1 MAISGANE
9 VYKKVSPLVE
19 QQFPEYIRENGP
31 RFVAFMEAYYEYM
44 EQTGKAG
51 YAIRTLNDNQDID
64 RTVVE
69 FVEYFRREYA
79 LSIPK
84 SALADKRLVVKHI
97 REFYRSRGSQKSF
110 KFLFHILFGSEVNFY
125 YPGDDILRTSDG
137 RWIRETVLTV
147 EKQSGNITLLD
158 GRTVTGQTS
167 GAIGRIQNIIVLIN
181 LGVEVFKL
189 TIENVT
195 GEFVDKELVT
205 DGFGN
210 TVRVKADIGGV
221 ATQTISDG
229 GVFNVIDDTVE
240 LVGETSGSAAEG
252 KVTKIENST
261 ALTFTISKGGSG
273 YRTGINSIFDIGSS
287 GPGSITPVLRVI
299 SLSNTS
305 QINIFTDVINSVK
318 NVVLNGNLPTSNVGL
333 TFSALGSNSTT
344 LSSNLASATIYSI
357 IGAKLAQGDVL
368 VGSIN
373 AISILSPGRN
383 YTSMPTVSVVDQ
395 DTAAQGLVGQN
406 GKVQGRDAVIVP
418 NFAPGAI
425 AEIEVTSNGEDADF
439 ILGETIN
446 ITNTRTSAI
455 DTITLD
461 DSTFRIPRH
470 VLSTVRNGTSSV
482 LSITG
487 IQKLTGRYLGT
498 KGFLS
503 WNNRIQDNYYYQE
516 FSYVLKSPNLI
527 DAYRDVVQNLLHTAG
542 TKMFGSYEIVSQPNM
557 QISVASSVSEIIFES
572 NFLAFSLEDN
582 NGYLRIENPISK
594 FLLEDN
600 SGDILISQDSEN
612 IIEEQFDTNFVALIE
627 QETPAVYK
635 RDSIKEII
643 TPTDIFTGGV
653 ITSASVFETS
663 GTVTDISSQRVTKE
677 VNIFETSGTPADLET
692 AVYSGTPAVLETSTP
707 VDLQPAGATRLTA
720 VLESGVTPADLETAV
735 YSGTPAVLESGVTPV
750 DRETAVYSG
759 TPAVLET
766 STPVDLQPAG
776 ATRLTAVLESGVTPA
791 DLETAVYSGTPAVL
805 ESGVTPADLETA
817 VYSGTPAV
825 LESGVTPVD
834 RETAGANRLS
844 AVLETS
850 TPVDLQPAGATRLT
864 AVLESGVTPVDLETQ
879 IVTKEVNIYESGGTP
894 ADLETAVVFNL
905 STTTGQ
911 STGFVRVVYGNTQIS
926 TFSKDTVNV
935 FKAVQ
940 IQTMTDLDGIPRL
953 VLVTSPDIGRNL
965 DRQANGNFGNG
976 SIVSTTTVR
985 IIPAAATFTSNTNL
999 YTVSTIYSNSF
1010 LTLTSDYTP
1019 TTANARMYWVT

>member
-19 QQFPEYIRENGP
+19 QQFPEHIRENGP

-69 FVEYFRREYA
+69 FVEYFRREFA

-84 SALADKRLVVKHI
+84 SALADKRLIVKHI

-125 YPGDDILRTSDG
+125 YPGEDILRTSDG

-147 EKQSGNITLLD
+147 EKQSGNINLLD
-158 GRTVTGQTS
+158 GRIVTGQTS
-167 GAIGRIQNIIVLIN
+167 GAIGRIQNITTILN

-210 TVRVKADIGGV
+210 TVKVKADIGGV
-221 ATQTISDG
+221 VTQTISDG
-229 GVFNVIDDTVE
+229 GVFNLRDDSLE
-240 LVGETSGSAAEG
+240 LVGQTRGSVSQG
-252 KVTKIENST
+252 KVSKIENST

-273 YRTGINSIFDIGSS
+273 YRTGINSVFDIGSS
-287 GPGSITPVLRVI
+287 GPGSLTPSLSVI

-305 QINIFTDVINSVK
+305 QISIFTDLINSVK
-318 NVVLNGNLPTSNVGL
+318 NVVLNGNLPASNVGL
-333 TFSALGSNSTT
+333 SFSSLGSNSTT
-344 LSSNLASATIYSI
+344 LSSNLASATISSI
-357 IGAKLAQGDVL
+357 IGAKLAQGSVL

-383 YTSMPTVSVVDQ
+383 YASIPTITVIDQ
-395 DTAAQGLVGQN
+395 DVASQNIAGQN
-406 GKVQGRDAVIVP
+406 GKFQGKDAVIVP

-425 AEIEVTSNGEDADF
+425 TEIEVTSNAEDADF
-439 ILGETIN
+439 ILGETVDI
-446 ITNTRTSAI
+446 INTRTGVS

-461 DSTFRIPRH
+461 TSTVGIPRH
-470 VLSTVRNGTSSV
+470 ILSTVKNGTSSV
-482 LSITG
+482 LTVTG
-487 IQKLTGRYLGT
+487 IQKLAGRYLGT

-516 FSYVLKSPNLI
+516 FSYVLKSPNLV
-527 DAYRDVVQNLLHTAG
+527 DAYRDVVQNVLHVAG
-542 TKMFGSYEIVSQPNM
+542 TKMFGTYEIVSQPNM
-557 QISVASSVSEIIFES
+557 QISVASSVSEIIYES

-582 NGYLRIENPISK
+582 SGYLRIENPISR
-594 FLLEDN
+594 FLFEDD

-627 QETPAVYK
+627 QETPGAYI
-635 RDSIKEII
+635 RDSRKEII
-643 TPTDIFTGGV
+643 TSTGDAYGVTANYLLSVTETDVTVSDLI
-653 ITSASVFETS
+653 SA
-663 GTVTDISSQRVTKE
+663 IVTKE
-677 VNIFETSGTPADLET
+677 VSILETAGTATDLET
-692 AVYSGTPAVLETSTP
+692 AVYTGPA
-707 VDLQPAGATRLTA
+707 A
-720 VLESGVTPADLETAV
+720 VVESGVTPADLETAV
-735 YSGTPAVLESGVTPV
+735 YTGPAAVLESGVTPI
-750 DRETAVYSG
+750 
-759 TPAVLET
+759 
-766 STPVDLQPAG
+766 
-776 ATRLTAVLESGVTPA
+776 
-791 DLETAVYSGTPAVL
+791 DLETAVYTGTP
-805 ESGVTPADLETA
+805 TILETA
-817 VYSGTPAV
+817 GTAA
-825 LESGVTPVD
+825 D
-834 RETAGANRLS
+834 R
-844 AVLETS
+844 VS
-850 TPVDLQPAGATRLT
+850 TREFKLA
-864 AVLESGVTPVDLETQ
+864 
-879 IVTKEVNIYESGGTP
+879 
-894 ADLETAVVFNL
+894 
-905 STTTGQ
+905 TTTGQ

-940 IQTMTDLDGIPRL
+940 IQTMADLDGIPRL
-953 VLVTSPDIGRNL
+953 VLVTPPDIGRNL

-976 SIVSTTTVR
+976 TIISSTIVK
-985 IIPAAATFTSNTNL
+985 IIPVGGANTNEF
-999 YTVSTIYSNSF
+999 TVSTIYSKNF

-1019 TTANARMYWVT
+1019 ITANAQLYFGL

>member
-19 QQFPEYIRENGP
+19 QQFPEHIRENGP

-69 FVEYFRREYA
+69 FVEYFRREFA

-84 SALADKRLVVKHI
+84 SALADKRLIVKHI

-125 YPGDDILRTSDG
+125 YPGEDILRTSDG

-147 EKQSGNITLLD
+147 EKQSGNINLLD
-158 GRTVTGQTS
+158 GRIVTGQTS
-167 GAIGRIQNIIVLIN
+167 GAIGRIQNITTILN

-210 TVRVKADIGGV
+210 TVKVKADIGGV
-221 ATQTISDG
+221 VTQTISDG
-229 GVFNVIDDTVE
+229 GVFNLRDDSLE
-240 LVGETSGSAAEG
+240 LVGQTSGSVSQG
-252 KVTKIENST
+252 KVSKIENST

-273 YRTGINSIFDIGSS
+273 YRTGINSVFDIGSS
-287 GPGSITPVLRVI
+287 GPGSLTPSLSVV

-305 QINIFTDVINSVK
+305 QITIFTDLINSVK
-318 NVVLNGNLPTSNVGL
+318 NVVLNGNLPASNVGL
-333 TFSALGSNSTT
+333 SFSSLGSNSTT

-357 IGAKLAQGDVL
+357 IGAKLAQGSVL

-383 YTSMPTVSVVDQ
+383 YASIPTITVIDQ
-395 DTAAQGLVGQN
+395 DVASQNIAGQN
-406 GKVQGRDAVIVP
+406 GKFQGKDAVIVP

-425 AEIEVTSNGEDADF
+425 TEIEVTSNAEDADF
-439 ILGETIN
+439 ILGETVDI
-446 ITNTRTSAI
+446 INTRTGVS

-461 DSTFRIPRH
+461 TSTVGIPRH
-470 VLSTVRNGTSSV
+470 ILSTVKNGTSSV
-482 LSITG
+482 LTVTG
-487 IQKLTGRYLGT
+487 IQKLAGRYLGT

-516 FSYVLKSPNLI
+516 FSYVLKSPNLV
-527 DAYRDVVQNLLHTAG
+527 DAYRDVVQNVLHVAG
-542 TKMFGSYEIVSQPNM
+542 TKMFGTYEIVSQPNM
-557 QISVASSVSEIIFES
+557 QISVASSVSEIIYES

-582 NGYLRIENPISK
+582 SGYLRIENPISR
-594 FLLEDN
+594 FLFEDD

-627 QETPAVYK
+627 QETPGAYI
-635 RDSIKEII
+635 RDSRKEII
-643 TPTDIFTGGV
+643 TSTGDAYGVTANYLLSVTETDVTVSDLI
-653 ITSASVFETS
+653 SA
-663 GTVTDISSQRVTKE
+663 IVTKE
-677 VNIFETSGTPADLET
+677 VSILETAGTATDLET
-692 AVYSGTPAVLETSTP
+692 AVYTGPA
-707 VDLQPAGATRLTA
+707 A
-720 VLESGVTPADLETAV
+720 VVESGVTPADLETAV
-735 YSGTPAVLESGVTPV
+735 YTGPA
-750 DRETAVYSG
+750 AV
-759 TPAVLET
+759 V
-766 STPVDLQPAG
+766 
-776 ATRLTAVLESGVTPA
+776 ESGVTPA
-791 DLETAVYSGTPAVL
+791 DLETAVYTGPAAVL
-805 ESGVTPADLETA
+805 ESGVTPIDLETA
-817 VYSGTPAV
+817 VYTGTPTI
-825 LESGVTPVD
+825 L
-834 RETAGANRLS
+834 ETAGTAADR
-844 AVLETS
+844 VS
-850 TPVDLQPAGATRLT
+850 TQEFKLA
-864 AVLESGVTPVDLETQ
+864 
-879 IVTKEVNIYESGGTP
+879 
-894 ADLETAVVFNL
+894 
-905 STTTGQ
+905 TTTGQ

-940 IQTMTDLDGIPRL
+940 IQTMADLDGIPRL
-953 VLVTSPDIGRNL
+953 VLVTPPDIGRNL

-976 SIVSTTTVR
+976 TIISSTIVK
-985 IIPAAATFTSNTNL
+985 IIPVGGANTNEF
-999 YTVSTIYSNSF
+999 TVSTIYSNNF

-1019 TTANARMYWVT
+1019 ITANAQLYFGL

>member
-9 VYKKVSPLVE
+9 VYKKVSPLIE

-51 YAIRTLNDNQDID
+51 HAIRTLNDNQDID

-69 FVEYFRREYA
+69 FVEYFRREFA

-84 SALADKRLVVKHI
+84 SALADKRLIVKHI

-125 YPGDDILRTSDG
+125 YPGEDILRASDG

-147 EKQSGNITLLD
+147 EKQSGDINLLD
-158 GRTVTGQTS
+158 GRIVTGQTS
-167 GAIGRIQNIIVLIN
+167 GAIGRIQNITTILN

-189 TIENVT
+189 TIESVT
-195 GEFVDKELVT
+195 GNFVDKELVT

-210 TVRVKADIGGV
+210 IVRVKADIGGIV
-221 ATQTISDG
+221 TQTISDG
-229 GVFNVIDDTVE
+229 GVFNLRDDSLE
-240 LVGETSGSAAEG
+240 LVGQTSGSVAQA

-273 YRTGINSIFDIGSS
+273 YRTGINSVFDIGSS
-287 GPGSITPVLRVI
+287 GPGSLTPSLSVV

-305 QINIFTDVINSVK
+305 QISIFTDLINSVK
-318 NVVLNGNLPTSNVGL
+318 NVVLNGNLPASNVGL
-333 TFSALGSNSTT
+333 TFSSLGSNSTT

-357 IGAKLAQGDVL
+357 IGAKLAQGSVL

-383 YTSMPTVSVVDQ
+383 YASIPTVTVIDQ
-395 DTAAQGLVGQN
+395 DVASQNIVGQN
-406 GKVQGRDAVIVP
+406 GKFSGKDAVIVP

-425 AEIEVTSNGEDADF
+425 TEIEVTEQEEDSDF
-439 ILGETIN
+439 ILGETVD
-446 ITNTRTSAI
+446 ITNTRTAVS

-461 DSTFRIPRH
+461 TSTVGIPRH
-470 VLSTVRNGTSSV
+470 ILSTVKNGTSSV
-482 LSITG
+482 LTVTG
-487 IQKLTGRYLGT
+487 IQKLAGRYLGT

-503 WNNRIQDNYYYQE
+503 WNNKIQDSYYYQE
-516 FSYVLKSPNLI
+516 FSYVLKSPNLV
-527 DAYRDVVQNLLHTAG
+527 DVYRDVVQNVLHVAG
-542 TKMFGSYEIVSQPNM
+542 TKMFGNYEIVSQPNM
-557 QISVASSVSEIIFES
+557 QISVASSVSEIIYES

-582 NGYLRIENPISK
+582 SGYLRIENPISR
-594 FLLEDN
+594 FLLEDD
-600 SGDILISQDSEN
+600 SGDILIGQDLDN

-627 QETPAVYK
+627 QETPGAYI
-635 RDSIKEII
+635 RDSRKEII
-643 TPTDIFTGGV
+643 TSTVDSYGV
-653 ITSASVFETS
+653 IVIKSASVT
-663 GTVTDISSQRVTKE
+663 
-677 VNIFETSGTPADLET
+677 
-692 AVYSGTPAVLETSTP
+692 
-707 VDLQPAGATRLTA
+707 
-720 VLESGVTPADLETAV
+720 
-735 YSGTPAVLESGVTPV
+735 
-750 DRETAVYSG
+750 
-759 TPAVLET
+759 
-766 STPVDLQPAG
+766 
-776 ATRLTAVLESGVTPA
+776 
-791 DLETAVYSGTPAVL
+791 
-805 ESGVTPADLETA
+805 
-817 VYSGTPAV
+817 
-825 LESGVTPVD
+825 
-834 RETAGANRLS
+834 ETAGT
-844 AVLETS
+844 VL
-850 TPVDLQPAGATRLT
+850 D
-864 AVLESGVTPVDLETQ
+864 
-879 IVTKEVNIYESGGTP
+879 IVTRPLTFKL
-894 ADLETAVVFNL
+894 A
-905 STTTGQ
+905 TTTGQ

-976 SIVSTTTVR
+976 TIISSTTVK
-985 IIPAAATFTSNTNL
+985 IIPVGGANTNEF
-999 YTVSTIYSNSF
+999 TVSTIHSNNF

-1019 TTANARMYWVT
+1019 TTANAQLYFGS

>member
-64 RTVVE
+64 RTVLE

-110 KFLFHILFGSEVNFY
+110 RFLFHILFGSEVNFY
-125 YPGDDILRTSDG
+125 YPGEDILRASDG

-147 EKQSGNITLLD
+147 EKQSGNINLLD

-167 GAIGRIQNIIVLIN
+167 GAIGRIQNIIVSIN

-195 GEFVDKELVT
+195 GEFRDKELVT

-210 TVRVKADIGGV
+210 TVRVKADIGGIV
-221 ATQTISDG
+221 TQTISDG
-229 GVFNVIDDTVE
+229 GVFNVVDDSLE
-240 LVGETSGSAAEG
+240 LVGETSGAFAEG
-252 KVTKIENST
+252 TVSKIENST

-273 YRTGINSIFDIGSS
+273 YRTGINSIFDIGTY
-287 GPGSITPVLRVI
+287 GTGSITPSLSVV

-305 QINIFTDVINSVK
+305 QITIFTDVINSVK
-318 NVVLNGNLPTSNVGL
+318 NVVLNGNLPASNVGL
-333 TFSALGSNSTT
+333 SFSALGSNSTT

-357 IGAKLAQGDVL
+357 IGAKLAQGSVT

-383 YTSMPTVSVVDQ
+383 YTGIPTVTVIDQ
-395 DTAAQGLVGQN
+395 DVFSQGIVGQN
-406 GKVQGRDAVIVP
+406 GKFQGRDAVIVP

-425 AEIEVTSNGEDADF
+425 TEIQVTSNGEDADF
-439 ILGETIN
+439 ILGETVN
-446 ITNTRTSAI
+446 ITNTRTSAS

-461 DSTFRIPRH
+461 DSTFGIPRH

-516 FSYVLKSPNLI
+516 FSYVLKSPNLV

-557 QISVASSVSEIIFES
+557 QISVASSVSEIIYES

-582 NGYLRIENPISK
+582 NGYLRIENPISR
-594 FLLEDN
+594 LLIEDD

-627 QETPAVYK
+627 QETPGAYI
-635 RDSIKEII
+635 RDSRKEII
-643 TPTDIFTGGV
+643 TSTGDAYGV
-653 ITSASVFETS
+653 TAKYLLSVAETS
-663 GTVTDISSQRVTKE
+663 GTVSDLISAIVTKE
-677 VNIFETSGTPADLET
+677 VNVAESGGTPVDLET
-692 AVYSGTPAVLETSTP
+692 AVYTGPATVLETGVTP
-707 VDLQPAGATRLTA
+707 IDLETAVYTGPAT
-720 VLESGVTPADLETAV
+720 VLESGVTPIDLETAV
-735 YSGTPAVLESGVTPV
+735 YTGPAAVV
-750 DRETAVYSG
+750 ET
-759 TPAVLET
+759 
-766 STPVDLQPAG
+766 
-776 ATRLTAVLESGVTPA
+776 
-791 DLETAVYSGTPAVL
+791 
-805 ESGVTPADLETA
+805 
-817 VYSGTPAV
+817 
-825 LESGVTPVD
+825 
-834 RETAGANRLS
+834 
-844 AVLETS
+844 
-850 TPVDLQPAGATRLT
+850 
-864 AVLESGVTPVDLETQ
+864 GVTPVDLETA
-879 IVTKEVNIYESGGTP
+879 VYTGPATVLESAGLASDRSVALTFKL
-894 ADLETAVVFNL
+894 A
-905 STTTGQ
+905 TTTGQ

-953 VLVTSPDIGRNL
+953 VLVTSPDIGRNM

-976 SIVSTTTVR
+976 TIISSTTVK
-985 IIPAAATFTSNTNL
+985 IIPVGGSNTNL
-999 YTVSTIYSNSF
+999 FTVSTIYSNNF
-1010 LTLTSDYTP
+1010 LTLTSDYIP
-1019 TTANARMYWVT
+1019 TTANAQLYWGA

>member
-64 RTVVE
+64 RTVLE

-110 KFLFHILFGSEVNFY
+110 RFLFHILFGSEVNFY
-125 YPGDDILRTSDG
+125 YPGEDILRASDG

-147 EKQSGNITLLD
+147 EKQSGNINLLD

-167 GAIGRIQNIIVLIN
+167 GAIGRIQNIIVTVN

-195 GEFVDKELVT
+195 GEFRDKELVT

-210 TVRVKADIGGV
+210 TVRVKADIGGIV
-221 ATQTISDG
+221 TQTISDG
-229 GVFNVIDDTVE
+229 GVFNVVDDSLE
-240 LVGETSGSAAEG
+240 LVGETSGAFAEG
-252 KVTKIENST
+252 TVSKIENST

-273 YRTGINSIFDIGSS
+273 YRTGINSIFDIGTY
-287 GPGSITPVLRVI
+287 GTGSITPSLSVV

-305 QINIFTDVINSVK
+305 QITIFTDVINSVK
-318 NVVLNGNLPTSNVGL
+318 NVVLNGNLPASNVGL
-333 TFSALGSNSTT
+333 SFSALGSNSTT

-357 IGAKLAQGDVL
+357 IGAKLAQGSVT

-383 YTSMPTVSVVDQ
+383 YTGIPTVTVIDQ
-395 DTAAQGLVGQN
+395 DVFSQGIVGQN
-406 GKVQGRDAVIVP
+406 GKFQGRDAVIVP

-425 AEIEVTSNGEDADF
+425 TEIQVTSNGEDADF
-439 ILGETIN
+439 ILGETVN
-446 ITNTRTSAI
+446 ITNTRTSAT

-461 DSTFRIPRH
+461 DSTFGIPRH

-516 FSYVLKSPNLI
+516 FSYVLKSPNLV

-557 QISVASSVSEIIFES
+557 QISVASSVSEIIYES

-582 NGYLRIENPISK
+582 NGYLRIENPISRL
-594 FLLEDN
+594 LLEDD

-627 QETPAVYK
+627 QETPGAYI
-635 RDSIKEII
+635 RDSRKEII
-643 TPTDIFTGGV
+643 TSTGDAYGV
-653 ITSASVFETS
+653 TAKYLLSVAETS
-663 GTVTDISSQRVTKE
+663 GTVSDLISAIVTKE
-677 VNIFETSGTPADLET
+677 VNVAESGGTPVDLET
-692 AVYSGTPAVLETSTP
+692 AVYTGPAAVVESGVTPIDRETAVYTG
-707 VDLQPAGATRLTA
+707 PAT
-720 VLESGVTPADLETAV
+720 VLESGVTPIDLETASSNRIGSVLESGGTPVDLETAV
-735 YSGTPAVLESGVTPV
+735 YTGPATVLESAGLAS
-750 DRETAVYSG
+750 DRLVA
-759 TPAVLET
+759 
-766 STPVDLQPAG
+766 
-776 ATRLTAVLESGVTPA
+776 LTFKLA
-791 DLETAVYSGTPAVL
+791 
-805 ESGVTPADLETA
+805 
-817 VYSGTPAV
+817 
-825 LESGVTPVD
+825 
-834 RETAGANRLS
+834 
-844 AVLETS
+844 
-850 TPVDLQPAGATRLT
+850 
-864 AVLESGVTPVDLETQ
+864 
-879 IVTKEVNIYESGGTP
+879 
-894 ADLETAVVFNL
+894 
-905 STTTGQ
+905 TTTGQ

-953 VLVTSPDIGRNL
+953 VLVTSPDIGRNM

-976 SIVSTTTVR
+976 TIISSTTIK
-985 IIPAAATFTSNTNL
+985 IIPVGGSNTNL
-999 YTVSTIYSNSF
+999 FTVSTIYSNNF
-1010 LTLTSDYTP
+1010 LTLTSDYIP
-1019 TTANARMYWVT
+1019 TTANAQLYWGA

>member
-64 RTVVE
+64 RTVLE

-110 KFLFHILFGSEVNFY
+110 RFLFHILFGSEVNFY
-125 YPGDDILRTSDG
+125 YPGEDILRASDG

-147 EKQSGNITLLD
+147 EKQSGNINLLD

-167 GAIGRIQNIIVLIN
+167 GAIGRIQNIIVSIN

-195 GEFVDKELVT
+195 GEFRDKELVT

-210 TVRVKADIGGV
+210 TVRVKADIGGIV
-221 ATQTISDG
+221 TQTISDG
-229 GVFNVIDDTVE
+229 GVFNVVDDSLE
-240 LVGETSGSAAEG
+240 LVGETSGAFAEG
-252 KVTKIENST
+252 TVSKIENST

-273 YRTGINSIFDIGSS
+273 YRTGINSIFDIGTY
-287 GPGSITPVLRVI
+287 GTGSITPSLSVV

-305 QINIFTDVINSVK
+305 QITIFTDVINSVK
-318 NVVLNGNLPTSNVGL
+318 NVVLNGNLPASNVGL
-333 TFSALGSNSTT
+333 SFSALGSNSTT

-357 IGAKLAQGDVL
+357 IGAKLAQGSVT

-383 YTSMPTVSVVDQ
+383 YTGIPTVTVIDQ
-395 DTAAQGLVGQN
+395 DVFSQGIVGQN
-406 GKVQGRDAVIVP
+406 GKFQGRDAVIVP

-425 AEIEVTSNGEDADF
+425 TEIQVTSNGEDADF
-439 ILGETIN
+439 ILGETVN
-446 ITNTRTSAI
+446 ITNTRTSAT

-461 DSTFRIPRH
+461 DSTFGIPRH

-516 FSYVLKSPNLI
+516 FSYVLKSPNLV

-557 QISVASSVSEIIFES
+557 QISVASSVSEIIYES

-582 NGYLRIENPISK
+582 NGYLRIENPISRL
-594 FLLEDN
+594 LLEDD

-627 QETPAVYK
+627 QETPGAYI
-635 RDSIKEII
+635 RDSRKEII
-643 TPTDIFTGGV
+643 FPTDSFVGGV
-653 ITSASVFETS
+653 ITSASVFETA
-663 GTVTDISSQRVTKE
+663 GTITDISSQRVTKD
-677 VNIFETSGTPADLET
+677 VNLYETSTPADLET
-692 AVYSGTPAVLETSTP
+692 AVYTGPA
-707 VDLQPAGATRLTA
+707 A
-720 VLESGVTPADLETAV
+720 VVESGVTPAD
-735 YSGTPAVLESGVTPV
+735 
-750 DRETAVYSG
+750 RETAVYIG
-759 TPAVLET
+759 PAAMLET
-766 STPVDLQPAG
+766 S
-776 ATRLTAVLESGVTPA
+776 TPA
-791 DLETAVYSGTPAVL
+791 DLETARWNSLASVSETSTPADLEPAGAITSAAVL
-805 ESGVTPADLETA
+805 ESGV
-817 VYSGTPAV
+817 
-825 LESGVTPVD
+825 
-834 RETAGANRLS
+834 
-844 AVLETS
+844 
-850 TPVDLQPAGATRLT
+850 
-864 AVLESGVTPVDLETQ
+864 
-879 IVTKEVNIYESGGTP
+879 TP

-911 STGFVRVVYGNTQIS
+911 PTGFVRVVYGNTQIS

-999 YTVSTIYSNSF
+999 YTVSTIYSNNF

>member
-461 DSTFRIPRH
+461 DSTFKIPRH

-612 IIEEQFDTNFVALIE
+612 IIDEQFDTNFVALIE

-692 AVYSGTPAVLETSTP
+692 AVYSGTP
-707 VDLQPAGATRLTA
+707 
-720 VLESGVTPADLETAV
+720 
-735 YSGTPAVLESGVTPV
+735 
-750 DRETAVYSG
+750 
-759 TPAVLET
+759 
-766 STPVDLQPAG
+766 
-776 ATRLTAVLESGVTPA
+776 
-791 DLETAVYSGTPAVL
+791 
-805 ESGVTPADLETA
+805 
-817 VYSGTPAV
+817 
-825 LESGVTPVD
+825 
-834 RETAGANRLS
+834 

>member
-64 RTVVE
+64 RTVLE

-125 YPGDDILRTSDG
+125 YPGEDILRASDG

-167 GAIGRIQNIIVLIN
+167 GAIGRIQNITVLIN

-195 GEFVDKELVT
+195 GEFLDKELVT

-210 TVRVKADIGGV
+210 IVRVKADIGGIV
-221 ATQTISDG
+221 TQTISDG
-229 GVFNVIDDTVE
+229 GAFNVVDDTVE
-240 LVGETSGSAAEG
+240 LVGQSSGSAAEG
-252 KVTKIENST
+252 KVSKIENST

-287 GPGSITPVLRVI
+287 GPGSITPALRVI

-305 QINIFTDVINSVK
+305 QITIFTDVINSVK
-318 NVVLNGNLPTSNVGL
+318 NVVLNGNLPASNVGL
-333 TFSALGSNSTT
+333 SFSSLGSNSTT
-344 LSSNLASATIYSI
+344 LSSNLASATIYDI
-357 IGAKLAQGDVL
+357 IGAKLAQGSVL

-383 YTSMPTVSVVDQ
+383 YTSMPTVTVIDQ
-395 DTAAQGLVGQN
+395 DSAAQGIIGQN
-406 GKVQGRDAVIVP
+406 GKSQGKDAVIVA

-425 AEIEVTSNGEDADF
+425 TEIEVTSSGEDADF
-439 ILGETIN
+439 ILGETVN
-446 ITNTRTSAI
+446 ITNTRISAT

-461 DSTFRIPRH
+461 NSTFGIPRH
-470 VLSTVRNGTSSV
+470 VLAAPKNGTSSV

-516 FSYVLKSPNLI
+516 FSYVLKSPNLV

-557 QISVASSVSEIIFES
+557 QISVASSVSEIIYES

-582 NGYLRIENPISK
+582 NGYLRIENPISRL
-594 FLLEDN
+594 LLEDD

-627 QETPAVYK
+627 QETPGAYI
-635 RDSIKEII
+635 RDSRKEII
-643 TPTDIFTGGV
+643 IPTDIFTGGV
-653 ITSASVFETS
+653 ITSASVFETA
-663 GTVTDISSQRVTKE
+663 GTITDISSQRVTKD
-677 VNIFETSGTPADLET
+677 VNLYETSTPADLETAVYTGRATVLETSTPADLETAVYTGPATVLETSGTPADLET
-692 AVYSGTPAVLETSTP
+692 AVYTGRATVLETSTPADLETAQWNSLASVSETSTP
-707 VDLQPAGATRLTA
+707 VDLEPAGAITSAA
-720 VLESGVTPADLETAV
+720 VVESGVTPADLETAV
-735 YSGTPAVLESGVTPV
+735 VTKEVNLYESGGTPV
-750 DRETAVYSG
+750 DLETAQWNSLASVS
-759 TPAVLET
+759 ET
-766 STPVDLQPAG
+766 STPVDLETAQWNSLASVFETSTPVDLEPAG
-776 ATRLTAVLESGVTPA
+776 AITSAAVVESGVTPA
-791 DLETAVYSGTPAVL
+791 DRETAVYTGPAAVV
-805 ESGVTPADLETA
+805 ESGV
-817 VYSGTPAV
+817 
-825 LESGVTPVD
+825 
-834 RETAGANRLS
+834 
-844 AVLETS
+844 
-850 TPVDLQPAGATRLT
+850 
-864 AVLESGVTPVDLETQ
+864 
-879 IVTKEVNIYESGGTP
+879 TP

-911 STGFVRVVYGNTQIS
+911 PTGFVRVVYGNTQIS
-926 TFSKDTVNV
+926 TFSKDTLNV

-940 IQTMTDLDGIPRL
+940 IQTMTDLNGIPRL

-999 YTVSTIYSNSF
+999 YTVSTIYSNNF

>member
-64 RTVVE
+64 RTVLE

-110 KFLFHILFGSEVNFY
+110 RFLFHILFGSEVNFY
-125 YPGDDILRTSDG
+125 YPGEDILRASDG

-147 EKQSGNITLLD
+147 EKQSGNINLLD

-167 GAIGRIQNIIVLIN
+167 GAIGRIQNIIVTVN

-195 GEFVDKELVT
+195 GEFRDKELVT

-210 TVRVKADIGGV
+210 TVRVKADIGGIV
-221 ATQTISDG
+221 TQTISDG
-229 GVFNVIDDTVE
+229 GVFNVVDDSLE
-240 LVGETSGSAAEG
+240 LVGETSGAFAEG
-252 KVTKIENST
+252 TVSKIENST

-273 YRTGINSIFDIGSS
+273 YRTGINSIFDIGTY
-287 GPGSITPVLRVI
+287 GTGSITPSLSVV

-305 QINIFTDVINSVK
+305 QITIFTDVINSVK
-318 NVVLNGNLPTSNVGL
+318 NVVLNGNLPASNVGL
-333 TFSALGSNSTT
+333 SFSALGSNSTT

-357 IGAKLAQGDVL
+357 IGAKLAQGSVT

-383 YTSMPTVSVVDQ
+383 YTGIPTVTVIDQ
-395 DTAAQGLVGQN
+395 DVFSQGIVGQN
-406 GKVQGRDAVIVP
+406 GKFQGRDAVIVP

-425 AEIEVTSNGEDADF
+425 TEIQVTSNGEDADF
-439 ILGETIN
+439 ILGETVN
-446 ITNTRTSAI
+446 ITNTRTSAT
-455 DTITLD
+455 DTVTLD
-461 DSTFRIPRH
+461 DSTFGIPRH

-516 FSYVLKSPNLI
+516 FSYVLKSPNLV

-557 QISVASSVSEIIFES
+557 QISVASSVSEIIYES

-582 NGYLRIENPISK
+582 NGYLRIENPISRL
-594 FLLEDN
+594 LLEDD

-627 QETPAVYK
+627 QETPGAYI
-635 RDSIKEII
+635 RDSRKEII
-643 TPTDIFTGGV
+643 TSTGDAYGV
-653 ITSASVFETS
+653 TAKYLLSVAETS
-663 GTVTDISSQRVTKE
+663 GTVSDLISAIVTKE
-677 VNIFETSGTPADLET
+677 VNVAESGGTPVDLET
-692 AVYSGTPAVLETSTP
+692 AVYTGPAAVVESGVTPIDRETAVYTG
-707 VDLQPAGATRLTA
+707 PAT
-720 VLESGVTPADLETAV
+720 VLESGVTPIDLETASSNRIGSVLESGGTPVDLETAV
-735 YSGTPAVLESGVTPV
+735 YTGPATVLESAGLAS
-750 DRETAVYSG
+750 DRLVA
-759 TPAVLET
+759 
-766 STPVDLQPAG
+766 
-776 ATRLTAVLESGVTPA
+776 LTFKLA
-791 DLETAVYSGTPAVL
+791 
-805 ESGVTPADLETA
+805 
-817 VYSGTPAV
+817 
-825 LESGVTPVD
+825 
-834 RETAGANRLS
+834 
-844 AVLETS
+844 
-850 TPVDLQPAGATRLT
+850 
-864 AVLESGVTPVDLETQ
+864 
-879 IVTKEVNIYESGGTP
+879 
-894 ADLETAVVFNL
+894 
-905 STTTGQ
+905 TTTGQ

-953 VLVTSPDIGRNL
+953 VLVTSPDIGRNM

-976 SIVSTTTVR
+976 TIISSTTIK
-985 IIPAAATFTSNTNL
+985 IIPVGGSNTNL
-999 YTVSTIYSNSF
+999 FTVSTIYSNNF
-1010 LTLTSDYTP
+1010 LTLTSDYIP
-1019 TTANARMYWVT
+1019 TTANAQLYWGA

>member
-64 RTVVE
+64 RTVLE

-97 REFYRSRGSQKSF
+97 REFYRARGSQKSF
-110 KFLFHILFGSEVNFY
+110 RFLFHILFGSEVNFY
-125 YPGDDILRTSDG
+125 YPGEDILRASDG

-147 EKQSGNITLLD
+147 EKQSGNINLLD

-167 GAIGRIQNIIVLIN
+167 GAIGRIQNISVTLN

-195 GEFVDKELVT
+195 GEFRDKELVT

-210 TVRVKADIGGV
+210 TVRVKADIGGIV
-221 ATQTISDG
+221 TQTISDG
-229 GVFNVIDDTVE
+229 GVFNVVDDSLE
-240 LVGETSGSAAEG
+240 LVGETSGAFAEG
-252 KVTKIENST
+252 LVSKIENST

-273 YRTGINSIFDIGSS
+273 YRTGINSVFDIGSS
-287 GPGSITPVLRVI
+287 GPGSLTPSLSVV

-305 QINIFTDVINSVK
+305 QITIFTDLINSVK
-318 NVVLNGNLPTSNVGL
+318 NVVLNGNLPASNVGL

-344 LSSNLASATIYSI
+344 LSSNLASATIYSV
-357 IGAKLAQGDVL
+357 IGAKLAQGSVL

-373 AISILSPGRN
+373 AISIISPGRN
-383 YTSMPTVSVVDQ
+383 YTGAPTVTVIDQ
-395 DTAAQGLVGQN
+395 DVFSQSIVGQN
-406 GKVQGRDAVIVP
+406 GKFQGRDAVVVA

-425 AEIEVTSNGEDADF
+425 TQIQVTSNGEDADF
-439 ILGETIN
+439 ILGETVN
-446 ITNTRTSAI
+446 ITNTRTGVL
-455 DTITLD
+455 DTVTLD
-461 DSTFRIPRH
+461 DSTFGIPRH
-470 VLSTVRNGTSSV
+470 VLSTVKNGTSSV

-516 FSYVLKSPNLI
+516 FSYVLKSPNLV

-557 QISVASSVSEIIFES
+557 QISAASSVSEIIYES

-582 NGYLRIENPISK
+582 SGYLSIENPDTR

-600 SGDILISQDSEN
+600 LLVAGSTSGDSLISEN
-612 IIEEQFDTNFVALIE
+612 SDGLTEFSGDTNFVALLE
-627 QETPAVYK
+627 QETPGAYI
-635 RDSIKEII
+635 RDSRKEII
-643 TPTDIFTGGV
+643 TSTGDAFGV
-653 ITSASVFETS
+653 TANYLLSVTETA
-663 GTVTDISSQRVTKE
+663 GTVSDLLSAIVTKE
-677 VNIFETSGTPADLET
+677 VNVAESGGTPIDLET
-692 AVYSGTPAVLETSTP
+692 AVYTGPAAVVESGGTP
-707 VDLQPAGATRLTA
+707 VDLETA
-720 VLESGVTPADLETAV
+720 VYTGTPTVLETGVTPADLETAV
-735 YSGTPAVLESGVTPV
+735 YTGPA
-750 DRETAVYSG
+750 AV
-759 TPAVLET
+759 V
-766 STPVDLQPAG
+766 
-776 ATRLTAVLESGVTPA
+776 
-791 DLETAVYSGTPAVL
+791 
-805 ESGVTPADLETA
+805 
-817 VYSGTPAV
+817 
-825 LESGVTPVD
+825 
-834 RETAGANRLS
+834 
-844 AVLETS
+844 
-850 TPVDLQPAGATRLT
+850 
-864 AVLESGVTPVDLETQ
+864 
-879 IVTKEVNIYESGGTP
+879 ESGGTA
-894 ADLETAVVFNL
+894 ADRVSTREFKLA
-905 STTTGQ
+905 TTTGQ

-926 TFSKDTVNV
+926 TFSKDTANV

-940 IQTMTDLDGIPRL
+940 IQTMADLDGIPRL

-976 SIVSTTTVR
+976 TIISSTIVK
-985 IIPAAATFTSNTNL
+985 IIPVGGANTNEF
-999 YTVSTIYSNSF
+999 TVSTIYSNNF
-1010 LTLTSDYTP
+1010 LTLTSDYIP
-1019 TTANARMYWVT
+1019 ITANAQLYWGL

>member
-64 RTVVE
+64 RTVLE

-110 KFLFHILFGSEVNFY
+110 RFLFHILFGSEVNFY
-125 YPGDDILRTSDG
+125 YPGEDILRASDG

-147 EKQSGNITLLD
+147 EKQSGNINLLD

-167 GAIGRIQNIIVLIN
+167 GAIGRIQNIIVSIN

-195 GEFVDKELVT
+195 GEFRDKELVT

-210 TVRVKADIGGV
+210 TVRVKADIGGIV
-221 ATQTISDG
+221 TQTISDG
-229 GVFNVIDDTVE
+229 GVFNVVDDSLE
-240 LVGETSGSAAEG
+240 LVGETSGAFAEG
-252 KVTKIENST
+252 TVSKIENST

-273 YRTGINSIFDIGSS
+273 YRTGINSIFDIGTY
-287 GPGSITPVLRVI
+287 GTGSITPSLSVV

-305 QINIFTDVINSVK
+305 QITIFTDVINSVK
-318 NVVLNGNLPTSNVGL
+318 NVVLNGNLPASNVGL
-333 TFSALGSNSTT
+333 SFSALGSNSTT

-357 IGAKLAQGDVL
+357 IGAKLAQGSVT

-383 YTSMPTVSVVDQ
+383 YTGIPTVTVIDQ
-395 DTAAQGLVGQN
+395 DVFSQGIVGQN
-406 GKVQGRDAVIVP
+406 GKFQGRDAVIVP

-425 AEIEVTSNGEDADF
+425 TEIQVTSNGEDADF
-439 ILGETIN
+439 ILGETVN
-446 ITNTRTSAI
+446 ITNTRTSAT
-455 DTITLD
+455 DTVTLD
-461 DSTFRIPRH
+461 DSTFGIPRH

-516 FSYVLKSPNLI
+516 FSYVLKSPNLV

-557 QISVASSVSEIIFES
+557 QISVASSVSEIIYES

-582 NGYLRIENPISK
+582 NGYLRIENPISRL
-594 FLLEDN
+594 LLEDD

-627 QETPAVYK
+627 QETPGAYI
-635 RDSIKEII
+635 RDSRKEII
-643 TPTDIFTGGV
+643 TSTGDAYGV
-653 ITSASVFETS
+653 TAKYLLSVAETS
-663 GTVTDISSQRVTKE
+663 GTVSDLISAIVTKE
-677 VNIFETSGTPADLET
+677 VNVAESGGTPVDLET
-692 AVYSGTPAVLETSTP
+692 AVYTGPAAVVESGVTPIDRETAVYTG
-707 VDLQPAGATRLTA
+707 PAT
-720 VLESGVTPADLETAV
+720 VLESGVTPIDLETASSNRIGSVLESGGTPVDLETAV
-735 YSGTPAVLESGVTPV
+735 YTGPATVLESAGLAS
-750 DRETAVYSG
+750 DRLVA
-759 TPAVLET
+759 
-766 STPVDLQPAG
+766 
-776 ATRLTAVLESGVTPA
+776 LTFKLA
-791 DLETAVYSGTPAVL
+791 
-805 ESGVTPADLETA
+805 
-817 VYSGTPAV
+817 
-825 LESGVTPVD
+825 
-834 RETAGANRLS
+834 
-844 AVLETS
+844 
-850 TPVDLQPAGATRLT
+850 
-864 AVLESGVTPVDLETQ
+864 
-879 IVTKEVNIYESGGTP
+879 
-894 ADLETAVVFNL
+894 
-905 STTTGQ
+905 TTTGQ

-953 VLVTSPDIGRNL
+953 VLVTSPDIGRNM

-976 SIVSTTTVR
+976 TIISSTTIK
-985 IIPAAATFTSNTNL
+985 IIPVGGSNTNL
-999 YTVSTIYSNSF
+999 FTVSTIYSNNF
-1010 LTLTSDYTP
+1010 LTLTSDYIP
-1019 TTANARMYWVT
+1019 TTANAQLYWGA